1 MNRIIYNFF
10 AFLLFISLILN
21 FYLLYEIHNN
31 REYFEVQDGHFIAID
46 VLNELYLNSQQLNQF
61 AQMYIRTQKPELL
74 ASYNNAADQLFGQA
88 SRTKSSL
95 YHMKSLALLDIIN
108 ENIPES
114 SHKDNL
120 LKIYDQLIV
129 QHELQQKAFESI
141 NEEDT
146 NNSNALKILSDP
158 LYLDSMD
165 KITKDYTDI
174 ITNTQHIEPPSSPI
188 NFTLI
193 HVFFGCFMTIALGC
207 ALILIHHL
215 MHLSKNKVNVEK
227 YIYLL
232 VNSMPFASFIFDDK
246 GKVIGCNNKLAEL
259 LDLPGTEEFIQH
271 YTKYLAKEQAK
282 QIMTAFVQEKNAFIQ
297 KNSIAKFKW
306 VFLDAAENPIPCVI
320 TAMHFYFRNKNYFI
334 YYVFNS
340 QKELEMK
347 AKIKEQETRIQLM
360 LDSTPLCCTI
370 WDENYAL
377 IDCNKECIRFFNFET
392 KQDFIE
398 NFTKLIPDFQTDG
411 GISAT
416 KHTEHLKKAF
426 DTGQETY
433 EWLYQN
439 LNHEL
444 IPCHITLK
452 RIKYKKSNII
462 ACYSRDLREEK
473 AILTR
478 LKNKQ
483 TALIEA
489 KLQSE
494 REAKA
499 KSDFLAVMSHEIR
512 TPLNVIINV
521 FGFLTE
527 TNLEDK
533 YKDFVEKGI
542 SSTTLLLH
550 TINDILDY
558 SKIEAGQLNIEHI
571 PLSLEELSKNIYN
584 LFTLQMSQKGIEYSI
599 DKDPSIED
607 SWLGDAIR
615 IMQILTN
622 LISNA
627 FKFTE
632 KGSITI
638 RIRKISDSSAGGTK
652 TALLSFEVI
661 DTGIGITKEQLK
673 NIFNPFM
680 QADSSTTR
688 KYGGTGLGLSISRN
702 LAELMHGQ
710 LTCTSKYGEGSVFK
724 LEIPLEYNEQAS
736 LDRAKRAQQVDDNKL
751 KNLSVLLVEDNAVN
765 TMIATELLKRKEIS
779 VDTAVNG
786 IEAIQKASKKNYDII
801 LMDIQMPMMD
811 GITATKHLRQDLELV
826 TPIIAMTANV
836 LEEDKKIYI
845 ESGFNAYIGKPVTPS
860 EFYQTLTEFSPL

>member
-1 MNRIIYNFF
+1 MNKIVYNFF
-10 AFLLFISLILN
+10 GFLLFISLILN
-21 FYLLYEIHNN
+21 FYLLYEIHKN
-31 REYFEVQDGHFIAID
+31 REYFEIQDGHFIAID
-46 VLNELYLNSQQLNQF
+46 VLNELYLNSQQLDQF
-61 AQMYIRTQKPELL
+61 AQMYIHTQKPEHL
-74 ASYNNAADQLFGQA
+74 ANYINAANQLFGEA
-88 SRTKSSL
+88 PRTKSSL
-95 YHMKSLALLDIIN
+95 YHMESAALLDIIN
-108 ENIPES
+108 ENVPKG

-120 LKIYDQLIV
+120 ARMYDELIIQYEL
-129 QHELQQKAFESI
+129 QHEAFDAMK
-141 NEEDT
+141 EEDT
-146 NNSNALKILSDP
+146 NNYLALKILSAP
-158 LYLDSMD
+158 QYLDSMD
-165 KITKDYTDI
+165 KITKDYTEI
-174 ITNTQHIEPPSSPI
+174 ITNAQHIEPPSSPI

-193 HVFFGCFMTIALGC
+193 HVFLGCFVTIALGC
-207 ALILIHHL
+207 SLIFIHHL
-215 MHLSKNKVNVEK
+215 LSLSRNKVDVEK

-232 VNSMPFASFIFDDK
+232 VNSMPFASFIFNDK

-259 LDLPGTEEFIQH
+259 LDLPNTNEFIQH
-271 YTKYLAKEQAK
+271 FTKYMAKEQAK
-282 QIMTAFVQEKNAFIQ
+282 QALTAFVQEKNAFIQ

-306 VFLDAAENPIPCVI
+306 VFLDAAEKPVPCVI
-320 TAMHFYFRNKNYFI
+320 TAMHFHFRNKHYFI

-347 AKIKEQETRIQLM
+347 AKIKEQETRIQIM

-377 IDCNKECIRFFNFET
+377 IDCNKECVRFFNFAG
-392 KQDFIE
+392 KQEFIE
-398 NFTKLIPDFQTDG
+398 NFTKLIPDFQADG
-411 GISAT
+411 SLST
-416 KHTEHLKKAF
+416 TEHMKHLKNAF
-426 DTGQETY
+426 ETGQETY
-433 EWLYQN
+433 EWTYQD
-439 LNHEL
+439 LNHEQ

-452 RIKYKKSNII
+452 RIKYKNSNVI

-473 AILTR
+473 AMLTR
-478 LKNKQ
+478 LKKKQ
-483 TALIEA
+483 SALMEA

-521 FGFLTE
+521 FGFLAE
-527 TNLEDK
+527 IDLEDK
-533 YKDFVEKGI
+533 YRDFVEKGI

-584 LFTLQMSQKGIEYSI
+584 LFTLQMTQKGIEYKV
-599 DKDPSIED
+599 DKDPAIED

-632 KGSITI
+632 KGFITI
-638 RIRKISDSSAGGTK
+638 RIRKISDSTADNRR

-661 DTGIGITKEQLK
+661 DSGIGITEEQLK

-702 LAELMHGQ
+702 LAELMHGE
-710 LTCTSKYGEGSVFK
+710 LTCTSTYGEGSIFK
-724 LEIPLEYNEQAS
+724 LEIPLEYNDEAA
-736 LDRAKRAQQVDDNKL
+736 LDGTKKAKQVDDNKL
-751 KNLSVLLVEDNAVN
+751 KNLSILLVEDNAIN
-765 TMIATELLKRKEIS
+765 TMIATELLKRKEINI
-779 VDTAVNG
+779 DTAANG
-786 IEAIQKASKKNYDII
+786 IEAIQKASKNTYDII
-801 LMDIQMPMMD
+801 LMDIQMPGMD
-811 GITATKHLRQDLELV
+811 GVTATKHLRQDLELV

-845 ESGFNAYIGKPVTPS
+845 ESGFNGHVGKPITPA
-860 EFYQTLTEFSPL
+860 EFYQILTEFSPL